1 MPKTARIVRPF
12 FRVKLV
18 CVRRLLH
25 ACSLRIHSIAPI
37 CCWHVAAANFSR
49 LWTTRPHS
57 RSGHGFRWLHGAGWA
72 LFARQLC
79 FVRVGVQP
87 PCCWSESLLVQRLP
101 QSYVRGL
108 LPVGQP

>member
-25 ACSLRIHSIAPI
+25 VFSLRIHSIAPVS
-37 CCWHVAAANFSR
+37 CWHIAAANFSR
-49 LWTTRPHS
+49 LWTTRPHN
-57 RSGHGFRWLHGAGWA
+57 RSGHGPRWLHGAGWT

-87 PCCWSESLLVQRLP
+87 PCSWSEPLLVPRLVNCT
-101 QSYVRGL
+101 VRSL
-108 LPVGQP
+108 CQLETR